1 MGDEGIAD
9 VPSPPAAKRL
19 KRVAEVVMVLS
30 AMAEMRGGR
39 DPTPVEKAMAA
50 EARETLTGLC
60 EGFKPKDL
68 FSREAVR
75 AVVED
80 LGLNKDAG
88 IGFKPPK
95 VSIAERILLTKR
107 KVGFWI
113 CFVDQVFCRL
123 LYCNSREYL
132 KLLICLGICWVKIWA

>member
-1 MGDEGIAD
+1 MGDEGPGDI
-9 VPSPPAAKRL
+9 PSPPAAKRL

-50 EARETLTGLC
+50 EARESLTGLC

-68 FSREAVR
+68 FPREAVR

-80 LGLNKDAG
+80 LGLNKDSG
-88 IGFKPPK
+88 MVFRPPRT
-95 VSIAERILLTKR
+95 SIADRILQTKR
-107 KVGFWI
+107 KVFRFCFCLFEQLL
-113 CFVDQVFCRL
+113 CFVL
-123 LYCNSREYL
+123 
-132 KLLICLGICWVKIWA
+132 

>member
-1 MGDEGIAD
+1 MGDEGAGDI
-9 VPSPPAAKRL
+9 PSPPAAKRL

-30 AMAEMRGGR
+30 AMAEMRGGK

-50 EARETLTGLC
+50 EARESLTGLC

-68 FSREAVR
+68 FPREAVR

-88 IGFKPPK
+88 IGFRPPRA
-95 VSIAERILLTKR
+95 SIADRISQTKR
-107 KVGFWI
+107 KVF
-113 CFVDQVFCRL
+113 FFL
-123 LYCNSREYL
+123 LFL
-132 KLLICLGICWVKIWA
+132 